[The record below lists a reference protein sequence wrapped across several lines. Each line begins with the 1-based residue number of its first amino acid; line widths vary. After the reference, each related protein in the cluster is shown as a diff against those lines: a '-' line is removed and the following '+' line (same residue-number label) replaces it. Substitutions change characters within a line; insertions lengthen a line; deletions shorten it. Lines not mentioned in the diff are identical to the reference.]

1 MFVLAEMDI
10 DIIMKSVSFNSK
22 LIKQSFYWISAKDK
36 EEIEVL
42 YLITTYF
49 IIEDCVIV
57 LM

>member
-1 MFVLAEMDI
+1 MDI
-10 DIIMKSVSFNSK
+10 DNIMKSVSFNSK

-42 YLITTYF
+42 YLISTYF
-49 IIEDCVIV
+49 IIEGYVIM